1 MVEEEINT
9 YKIPISITLFLIYL
23 AMLRRL
29 NPNLF
34 PGLLSLSIKKL
45 QNIKKIPFLYSI
57 LKILKSDNK
66 TPLGLPNVDKIEI
79 VSNKC
84 TRILG
89 LNPSSHTLQGTN
101 TYLIGTG
108 DSKIL
113 IDTGESN
120 TAEKYVKLLFDEVF
134 PKTNTKNISMI
145 LLSHGHYDHQ
155 GGVNLILKE
164 ISKRGLT
171 IPKVYKRIVL
181 NGDFP
186 ANNGFECLPI
196 EDGQVFKA
204 DKSCSIKSVFT
215 PGHCDDHVAFLFKED
230 KALIS
235 GDCIL
240 GCGTTVFDDLSSYM
254 NTLHNLKEI
263 LLKENI
269 TSIYPGHGPVI
280 RNSSI
285 EKIDEYILHR
295 NKRENA
301 IHAILL
307 EKYKNNKWISSWDL
321 VHLVYG
327 KIPFT
332 VKISAQYNLT
342 NHLKKLENEK
352 KVYNKFPDLWSAR

>member
-1 MVEEEINT
+1 MEEEISNQ
-9 YKIPISITLFLIYL
+9 YKTQITISLVLLYIV
-23 AMLRRL
+23 MLRRL
-29 NPNLF
+29 NKNLF
-34 PGLLSLSIKKL
+34 PGLFSLSIK
-45 QNIKKIPFLYSI
+45 QIQHIKKIPILHSI
-57 LKILKSDNK
+57 FKMMKSDNK
-66 TPLGLPNVDKIEI
+66 TPPGLPDVEKIEI

-108 DSKIL
+108 ENKIL
-113 IDTGESN
+113 IDTGENDS
-120 TAEKYVKLLFDEVF
+120 AEKYVKLLFDEVF
-134 PKTNTKNISMI
+134 PKTNTKNITTI

-164 ISKRGLT
+164 ISKRGLKL
-171 IPKVYKRIVL
+171 PKVYKRIIL

-186 ANNGFECLPI
+186 ANDGFECLPI
-196 EDGQVFKA
+196 QDGQVFKTG
-204 DKSCSIKSVFT
+204 KCSIKSVFT

-230 KALIS
+230 LALVS

-240 GCGTTVFDDLSSYM
+240 GCGTTVFDDLTSYM

-280 RNSSI
+280 RDSAI

-295 NKRENA
+295 NNREKA
-301 IHAILL
+301 ILDILL
-307 EKYKNNKWISSWDL
+307 EKYKNRFISSWDL

-327 KIPFT
+327 RIPFT

-342 NHLKKLENEK
+342 NHLKKLEKEK
-352 KVYNKFPDLWSAR
+352 KVFSKFPDLWRC